1 MSISQH
7 TWKIIELY
15 RQDCNKKS
23 LIYNNTLKVNM
34 DSLSNELFHSVNLY
48 WIEKINLKEK
58 YSIVESC
65 FEVLFLNI
73 KEKRENV
80 FELKN
85 ALDILDGTSI
95 QQWDKYKIEIFWRLA
110 NTLYDYGEVSSRFS
124 DTDGF
129 VENLS
134 V

>member
-110 NTLYDYGEVSSRFS
+110 NTLYDYGEVS
-124 DTDGF
+124 
-129 VENLS
+129 
-134 V
+134 